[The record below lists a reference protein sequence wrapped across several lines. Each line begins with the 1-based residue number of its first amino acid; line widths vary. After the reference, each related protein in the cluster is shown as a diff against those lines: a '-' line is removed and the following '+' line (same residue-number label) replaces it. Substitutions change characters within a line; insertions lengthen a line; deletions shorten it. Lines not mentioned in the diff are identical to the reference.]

1 MIGESHVGE
10 GRNARGASGHCLCVS
25 EVSEFCRMC
34 ISPER
39 GDSGHV
45 PGVGI
50 STGLGSLS
58 LSPSFCAPREGWLQG
73 SSLELAHSGS
83 KVILTL

>member
-1 MIGESHVGE
+1 MELV
-10 GRNARGASGHCLCVS
+10 ATASVSVKHQSFAECVS
-25 EVSEFCRMC
+25 

-73 SSLELAHSGS
+73 SSPELAHSGS